1 MKKIKITLGDLREAW
16 YIMECP
22 CDFEEFV
29 QSYLEDDD
37 YEVINTWTVTIYSD
51 TDSYYEY

>member
-1 MKKIKITLGDLREAW
+1 MKNKIKITIGDLREVW

-29 QSYLEDDD
+29 QSYLEDDE
-37 YEVINTWTVTIYSD
+37 YEVINDWKVSYID
-51 TDSYYEY
+51 NDSCYEY

>member
-1 MKKIKITLGDLREAW
+1 MKKKIEITLVDIKEVW

-29 QSYLEDDD
+29 QSYVEDKD
-37 YEVINTWTVTIYSD
+37 YKVINDWKITIYSD
-51 TDSYYEY
+51 TDSFYF